1 MITIFSHL
9 LIFLF
14 IAYFNGKIFVKLFQ
28 KNEIISNYYEILI
41 FGLIFSGFVAQFFNF
56 FIPLNDYVIYFNLII
71 IIILNFNKNSYSN
84 LKLIKNDII
93 ILVILIFFISILIYG
108 SEFSDD
114 LHHYHGGYII
124 NTDNLNYIFG
134 LNLLHHHYGYSSIWL
149 ILHSY
154 FNFNSS
160 ILQDIHILNG
170 IIFLSLLGLII
181 KEVYKNIN
189 NKITN
194 NYISILIFFLF
205 FVLIKYTRLKEFGID
220 KPSLLIVIFFFYF
233 YLKYF
238 FNENEIPTIR
248 YSCLL
253 FISFFLFC
261 IKIIYLPFL
270 FISVILFAFHLIKE
284 KSLKIICT
292 RFNIFLFVFYILF
305 N

>member
-1 MITIFSHL
+1 MLS
-9 LIFLF
+9 
-14 IAYFNGKIFVKLFQ
+14 
-28 KNEIISNYYEILI
+28 
-41 FGLIFSGFVAQFFNF
+41 FNF

-181 KEVYKNIN
+181 KKFININ

-194 NYISILIFFLF
+194 NYISILIFFF
-205 FVLIKYTRLKEFGID
+205 FCFD
-220 KPSLLIVIFFFYF
+220 KVHKTKRVWY
-233 YLKYF
+233 
-238 FNENEIPTIR
+238 R
-248 YSCLL
+248 
-253 FISFFLFC
+253 
-261 IKIIYLPFL
+261 
-270 FISVILFAFHLIKE
+270 
-284 KSLKIICT
+284 
-292 RFNIFLFVFYILF
+292 
-305 N
+305 